1 MYVCNSA
8 RAHCVLMGDVYVYK
22 VCQQQMRPLE
32 RESGFLERSKLLLCM
47 LAGPRSQLSCKSVE
61 AVKDQLV

>member
-1 MYVCNSA
+1 MFTRYVNSRCA
-8 RAHCVLMGDVYVYK
+8 RL
-22 VCQQQMRPLE
+22 
-32 RESGFLERSKLLLCM
+32 RESDFLERSKLLLCM